1 MDVSL
6 AVHQKYDKEDGPMY
20 DLEPA
25 FYLVDSQGSGRMARV
40 LSLAVNHEESTILC
54 ER

>member
-1 MDVSL
+1 MYRFSMHRTL
-6 AVHQKYDKEDGPMY
+6 DKEDGPMY

-25 FYLVDSQGSGRMARV
+25 FNLVGSQGSGRMARV
-40 LSLAVNHEESTILC
+40 LSLAVNHYEVSILN

>member
-1 MDVSL
+1 MR
-6 AVHQKYDKEDGPMY
+6 QMYEKEDGPMY

-25 FYLVDSQGSGRMARV
+25 FNLVGSQGSGRMARV
-40 LSLAVNHEESTILC
+40 LSLAVNHEESILY